1 MFLSMGPTNLV
12 FTSSCNPQEEAG
24 CGGGEAASERRT
36 GCRSVHVSKKKGSP
50 QEWNGMEWNGQGR
63 TTDAEG
69 EMLNAGKGLD
79 VCLPDTTC
87 CWEVLFSNRLTGL
100 VPVVVSFVF
109 AVV

>member
-1 MFLSMGPTNLV
+1 
-12 FTSSCNPQEEAG
+12 
-24 CGGGEAASERRT
+24 
-36 GCRSVHVSKKKGSP
+36 
-50 QEWNGMEWNGQGR
+50 MEWNGQGR

-79 VCLPDTTC
+79 VCLRDTPC